1 MKKKSYFFIIIIILI
16 MKTINF
22 LKIISNKNKI
32 KIIAHF
38 YKCFCKKFCVQKLEK
53 KLNISQSLNS
63 KVITSLYNEKI
74 LSYEKNGRK
83 KYYFINK
90 EFKKQWGNIIEL
102 ILSKKDLK
110 DYKCQCKK

>member
-1 MKKKSYFFIIIIILI
+1 
-16 MKTINF
+16 
-22 LKIISNKNKI
+22 
-32 KIIAHF
+32 
-38 YKCFCKKFCVQKLEK
+38 
-53 KLNISQSLNS
+53 
-63 KVITSLYNEKI
+63 